1 MLTLFGMGFFGAAH
15 KWWGQK
21 APFPKIC
28 HAYPAMMRLRTVIP
42 YLTEIKKI
50 RESRDTPLSSADNV
64 LPEISKFCYIKKY
77 MYRLHFDT
85 KFRILLTILES
96 LKIVLIEK
104 VRILMMSAKMST
116 PGLLKMKAL

>member
-1 MLTLFGMGFFGAAH
+1 
-15 KWWGQK
+15 
-21 APFPKIC
+21 
-28 HAYPAMMRLRTVIP
+28 MMRLGTVIP

-64 LPEISKFCYIKKY
+64 LPEISKSCYIKKY

-104 VRILMMSAKMST
+104 VQNFDDVCKNVYPRPS
-116 PGLLKMKAL
+116 